1 MKAIIS
7 IIIIILFNLSY
18 SKSQTNDSLNNLLRI
33 GFYKDMIN
41 IFTPEYI
48 EVFKN
53 TPFKDLNSWRSYSR
67 DTDMVELFKL
77 DKKLDKYFK
86 KLRNIDT
93 CTKYFDTFLCNRGS
107 WIVDEFKQLIERGFH
122 CYLNNSVYD
131 FKKDI
136 DELIN
141 ELKESDSIKVF
152 NATAD
157 TIDGRYIPKNLED
170 AFQQLDS
177 LLEPYYK
184 ERFILEDEETA
195 VRKEHHGLGM
205 SIRNSW
211 CLWGS
216 SRLQRYIYSEYGIK
230 QPDSQSSF
238 ILTLYYRKLKGLDLN
253 IEQIK
258 AKIQEQEAKQE
269 EAERRMAESE

>member
-1 MKAIIS
+1 MMKYFALFLIIFQN
-7 IIIIILFNLSY
+7 INIL
-18 SKSQTNDSLNNLLRI
+18 KSQDNDTLNSMFKNS
-33 GFYKDMIN
+33 FYKDMSDILSKPN
-41 IFTPEYI
+41 ID
-48 EVFKN
+48 VLKN
-53 TPFKDLNSWRSYSR
+53 TSFDDFKRWKISSLDIDGVERVKLN
-67 DTDMVELFKL
+67 
-77 DKKLDKYFK
+77 KKLNKYFK

-93 CTKYFDTFLCNRGS
+93 CTKYFDTCLCNRGS

-157 TIDGRYIPKNLED
+157 TIDGRYIPKNLDD
-170 AFQQLDS
+170 AFQQLDTILDS
-177 LLEPYYK
+177 NNQK
-184 ERFILEDEETA
+184 SFIIEDEESA
-195 VRKEHHGLGM
+195 VSGEHFGLGM
-205 SIRNSW
+205 GLRNSW

-238 ILTLYYRKLKGLDLN
+238 ILTLYHRRLRGDDLDIDQLKK
-253 IEQIK
+253 I
-258 AKIQEQEAKQE
+258 IQEQESQQE
-269 EAERRMAESE
+269 EEVRLREESE

>member
-1 MKAIIS
+1 MMKYFALFLIIFQN
-7 IIIIILFNLSY
+7 INIL
-18 SKSQTNDSLNNLLRI
+18 KSQDNDTLNSMFKNS
-33 GFYKDMIN
+33 FYKDMSDILSKPN
-41 IFTPEYI
+41 ID
-48 EVFKN
+48 VLKN
-53 TPFKDLNSWRSYSR
+53 TSFDDFKRWKISSLDIDGVERVKLN
-67 DTDMVELFKL
+67 
-77 DKKLDKYFK
+77 KKLNKYFK

-93 CTKYFDTFLCNRGS
+93 CTKYFDTCLCNRGS

-122 CYLNNSVYD
+122 CYLNNYVYD

-177 LLEPYYK
+177 LLKPSYK
-184 ERFILEDEETA
+184 ERFINDDEETA
-195 VRKEHHGLGM
+195 VSKEHHGLGM
-205 SIRNSW
+205 RLRNSW

-216 SRLQRYIYSEYGIK
+216 SRLQRSIYSEYGIK

-238 ILTLYYRKLKGLDLN
+238 ILTLYYRKLKGLELN
-253 IEQIK
+253 IEQLK

-269 EAERRMAESE
+269 EEAKRFEENE